1 MSRPDPQEVEVI
13 PFRLDDDSVLPLA
26 LAREWLNAGE
36 RVRAD
41 RFRFEIHQNRFTRGR
56 AMLRRLLSERLGTSP
71 GDLVFELGE
80 RGKPFLPGSPL
91 HFNLSHSEDR
101 AALAISALPSIG
113 IDIECFDRKVDV
125 DGLSRRCF
133 RESEISG
140 LLDLPD
146 EEKRRAFFWIW
157 TAKEAR
163 MKATGEGFHL
173 EPQRIEIGFEKGLP
187 ICCLAPVT
195 PAAHVL
201 PVVLPDDGAACTVAA
216 LSPFQ
221 VVLAGDPVYS

>member
-1 MSRPDPQEVEVI
+1 MARPDLQEVEVI
-13 PFRLDDDSVLPLA
+13 PFRLDDDAVLPLG
-26 LAREWLNAGE
+26 LAREFLSDDE

-71 GDLVFELGE
+71 GDLAFELGE
-80 RGKPFLPGSPL
+80 RGKPFLLGSTL

-101 AALAISALPSIG
+101 AALAISVLPSIG
-113 IDIECFDRKVDV
+113 IDLECFDRRVDV
-125 DGLSRRCF
+125 EGLSRRCF
-133 RESEISG
+133 RDSEISS
-140 LLDLPD
+140 LLDLSE
-146 EEKRRAFFWIW
+146 EEKRRVFFWIW

-173 EPQRIEIGFEKGLP
+173 EPQQIEIGFKNGLP
-187 ICCLAPVT
+187 ASCLAPVT
-195 PAAHVL
+195 PAAHIL
-201 PVVLPDDGAACTVAA
+201 PVMLPDDGAACTVAA

-221 VVLAGDPVYS
+221 IVLRGAPAHS